1 MEFSILLIEIFVL
14 DLKLEYLVLVRLW
27 FVNGIFK
34 VVFKF
39 FV

>member
-14 DLKLEYLVLVRLW
+14 DLKLEYLNLVRLW